1 MLYNIGVTTDIIV
14 YEEII
19 MAETIT
25 AISTAL
31 GEGGIGIVR
40 VSGPS
45 SKDVM
50 RKLMNKNDDNIEAR
64 HAYLGK
70 VYNSDNSVIDEA
82 IFIYFASP
90 ASYTGE
96 DMLEIQAHGSNTSLK
111 EILKRVLDCGVK
123 DIRMAE
129 PGEFTKLAFMNGKMD
144 LSQAEA
150 VIDIIKAKT
159 DLSLEIAEG
168 QREGRLG
175 AAINEIREN
184 LLNILAEMAVNIDY
198 PDEDIEQY
206 EYDGLINKLRW
217 VLSDVDQLLD
227 TASIGRIAREGI
239 KIAIVGKPN
248 VGKSSLMNALLGE
261 GRVIV
266 TDIPGTTRDTVEES
280 ASLGGIPIVLV
291 DTAGLRET
299 DDKVEKIGIQRTEHA
314 IAAADMI
321 MLVIDG
327 SKDIED
333 EDDEILNYL
342 GKINGDSIIVVIN
355 KSDLGNKID
364 ENKVIEKMPGATVV
378 TTSLVGKDAI
388 ESARKVSEVIGNK
401 INIGY
406 IKSGDNNIVSNE
418 RHIKMLKNA
427 DMNLNEAIEM
437 LQNGDS
443 IEVAELSARYAYDNL
458 GQIIGED
465 VGEDVINAVFSK
477 FCLGK

>member
-50 RKLMNKNDDNIEAR
+50 RILMNNRIENIEAR

-82 IFIYFASP
+82 IFIFYASP

-96 DMLEIQAHGSNTSLK
+96 DMLEIQAHGSNISLK
-111 EILKRVLDCGVK
+111 EILNRVLDCGVK
-123 DIRMAE
+123 DIRMAD
-129 PGEFTKLAFMNGKMD
+129 PGEFTKIAFMNGKMD

-175 AAINEIREN
+175 AAIKEIRDN
-184 LLNILAEMAVNIDY
+184 LLNVLAEMAVNIDY

-266 TDIPGTTRDTVEES
+266 TDIPGTTRDTVEET

-327 SKDIED
+327 SKEIED
-333 EDDEILNYL
+333 EDDEILNYI
-342 GKINGDSIIVVIN
+342 GNINGDSIIVVIN
-355 KSDLGNKID
+355 KSDLGNKVD

-378 TTSLVGKDAI
+378 TTSLVGKDVI

-401 INIGY
+401 IDTGY
-406 IKSGDNNIVSNE
+406 IKTGNNNIVSNE

-427 DMNLNEAIEM
+427 DMNINESIEM
-437 LQNGDS
+437 LQNGDP